1 MSHKSS
7 PKRRGLSHAMPLVF
21 LSIVSV
27 VSSFA
32 LGIRTAGDVETV
44 APLQAE
50 DMRMAGDINGDHT
63 VDVRD
68 VLIVLEIA
76 QGYSEAAPEELLA
89 DPNGDGQLTVDDAMR
104 MLRDI
109 ASR

>member
-1 MSHKSS
+1 MHV
-7 PKRRGLSHAMPLVF
+7 MPLVF

-50 DMRMAGDINGDHT
+50 DMRMAGDLDGDLH

-76 QGYSEAAPEELLA
+76 QGYSEATPDELLA
-89 DPNGDGQLTVDDAMR
+89 DPNGDGRLTIDDAMR
-104 MLRDI
+104 MLRDL